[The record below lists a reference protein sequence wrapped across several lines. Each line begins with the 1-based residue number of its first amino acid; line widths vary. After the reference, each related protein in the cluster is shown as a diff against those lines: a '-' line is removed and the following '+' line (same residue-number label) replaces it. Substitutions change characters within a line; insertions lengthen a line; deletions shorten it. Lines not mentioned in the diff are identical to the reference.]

1 MGIDYYRRI
10 SRIEAIS
17 NSHNYCDYMKK
28 DNNETRKATTTKN
41 NVSFINVLKEK
52 INELNNK

>member
-1 MGIDYYRRI
+1 MGIDYYRRM

-28 DNNETRKATTTKN
+28 NNNETRKATNIKN
-41 NVSFINVLKEK
+41 NVSFIDVLKEK
-52 INELNNK
+52 INEASNK

>member
-1 MGIDYYRRI
+1 MRIDYYRRVP
-10 SRIEAIS
+10 RIEEIS

-28 DNNETRKATTTKN
+28 NNNETRKATTIKN

-52 INELNNK
+52 INEVNNK